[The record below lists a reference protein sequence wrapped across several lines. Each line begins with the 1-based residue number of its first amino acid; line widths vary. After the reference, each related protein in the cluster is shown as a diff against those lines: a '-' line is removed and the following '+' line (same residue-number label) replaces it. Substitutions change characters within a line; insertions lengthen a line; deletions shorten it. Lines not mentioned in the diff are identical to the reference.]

1 MPFKAS
7 RRAILTACAAVLAAP
22 LLSGCLAYQAAS
34 AITGAAVG
42 TITALGRAV
51 TRVATSTS
59 TSVSRS
65 VSQVPAR
72 LMYGPYPNR
81 RIVVPVRSP
90 QRSTRT
96 SRTSS
101 MSKPKP
107 VKTSASKAAS
117 KPQSKERLQL
127 LEVLP
132 PEVLD
137 KMSKDELVLQAMIQN
152 EALEDEAGEVIF
164 WDLEGHSGTAWAE
177 PAHRMGAFTCR
188 IVTETAKL
196 DAAEDAQATQSKA
209 TVCKTEDTGW
219 TLSF

>member
-1 MPFKAS
+1 LNKS
-7 RRAILTACAAVLAAP
+7 AIFAAALAAP

-59 TSVSRS
+59 NSVSRT
-65 VSQVPAR
+65 VNQIPAR
-72 LMYGPYPNR
+72 MMYGPYSNR
-81 RIVVPVRSP
+81 RIVVPVRGP
-90 QRSTRT
+90 QRTTRT
-96 SRTSS
+96 AGVSR
-101 MSKPKP
+101 PQP
-107 VKTSASKAAS
+107 VKTSTAKA
-117 KPQSKERLQL
+117 KPKSKERLQL

-132 PEVLD
+132 PGVLD

-152 EALEDEAGEVIF
+152 EALDSETDEVIY

-188 IVTETAKL
+188 LITESAKL
-196 DAAEDAQATQSKA
+196 DADEDAEATQSKA
-209 TVCKTEDTGW
+209 TVCKTDDTGW